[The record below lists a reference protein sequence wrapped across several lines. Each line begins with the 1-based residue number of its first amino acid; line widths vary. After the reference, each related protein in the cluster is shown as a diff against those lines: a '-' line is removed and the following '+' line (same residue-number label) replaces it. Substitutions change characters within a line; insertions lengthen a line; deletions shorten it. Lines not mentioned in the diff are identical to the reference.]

1 MAAVESPHKFR
12 ILLFGEEAT
21 VDGTGQMG
29 VDKGRSKMERCR

>member
-1 MAAVESPHKFR
+1 MEDMELRFKFR
-12 ILLFGEEAT
+12 IWLFGEEAT